1 MRRTVTWVGTAA
13 ALLACVVLGA
23 IAVQRLYT
31 ERQYTRLLSEGDR
44 ALGAGNAYAA
54 VEAFSGALAF
64 KPDSMLAYLR
74 RGQAYRD
81 QRRFD
86 EATRDWRQASK
97 LAPEAPQP
105 LISLGDHF
113 DAVGQY
119 AEAAEWY
126 GQAASRLKAED
137 PSLLYRLA
145 LARFKAGD
153 SAAAIEPLKSAA
165 ERNDVSPE
173 RRYLLGLVQRDVGD
187 LTGAIASLEAALAI
201 APDLSAAREELAD
214 AYRTAGRPVDEMA
227 QLQALAARSAGVDR
241 RVAIGVAE
249 ARRGQFDAALGTL
262 SGALRTAP
270 NDSGVLLAIGRV
282 YLARAERNPEGDD
295 EAVRR
300 ALEFIERALGGTAP
314 RSEGHALFGRALFL
328 SGNYTEAERVLR
340 DAVETSP
347 VNAEAFLYLAD
358 VAERT
363 SHDLVAR
370 DALVNYDALKG
381 DTSTSESRAA
391 RAARIGDLS
400 LRAGDAAAAAEF
412 LARAVAGGHTT
423 PLTLGLLAHARW
435 LTGDAASARDLIARA
450 LAANPRDAQ
459 LQRIARIVR

>member
-13 ALLACVVLGA
+13 ALLTCVVLGA
-23 IAVQRLYT
+23 VAVQGLYT
-31 ERQYTRLLSEGDR
+31 ERQYRRLLGEGDR
-44 ALGAGNAYAA
+44 ALAAGKAYAA

-64 KPDSMLAYLR
+64 KPDSMVAYLR

-105 LISLGDHF
+105 LIALGDHF
-113 DAVGQY
+113 DAIGLY

-153 SAAAIEPLKSAA
+153 SAAAVEPLKTVT
-165 ERNDVSPE
+165 ERNDASPE

-187 LTGAIASLEAALAI
+187 LAGAIASLESALAI
-201 APDLSAAREELAD
+201 APDFAAAREELAD
-214 AYRTAGRPVDEMA
+214 AYRAAGRPVDEMA
-227 QLQALAARSAGVDR
+227 QLQALTARSTQTDR

-262 SGALRTAP
+262 SGVLRTAP

-282 YLARAERNPEGDD
+282 YIARAERNPEGDD
-295 EAVRR
+295 DAVRR
-300 ALEFIERALGGTAP
+300 ALEVIERALGGTAP
-314 RSEGHALFGRALFL
+314 RSEGLALFGRAKFL
-328 SGNYTEAERVLR
+328 AGSYADAERYLR

-347 VNAEAFLYLAD
+347 VHAEAFLYLAD

-381 DTSTSESRAA
+381 DTSTGEARAA

-400 LRAGDAAAAAEF
+400 LRAGDPAAAAEF

-423 PLTLGLLAHARW
+423 PLTLGLLAQARW
-435 LTGDAASARDLIARA
+435 LTGDVASARELIARA
-450 LAANPRDAQ
+450 LAADPRDAQ
-459 LQRIARIVR
+459 LQRISRVVR

>member
-1 MRRTVTWVGTAA
+1 MRRTLTWVGTAA

-23 IAVQRLYT
+23 VAVQSLYT
-31 ERQYTRLLSEGDR
+31 ERQYRRLLADGDR
-44 ALGAGNAYAA
+44 ALAAGQAYAA

-64 KPDSMLAYLR
+64 KPDSMVAFLR

-105 LISLGDHF
+105 LIALGDHF
-113 DAVGQY
+113 DAIGQY

-153 SAAAIEPLKSAA
+153 SAAALEPLKTVT
-165 ERNDVSPE
+165 ERNDASPE

-187 LTGAIASLEAALAI
+187 LTGAIASLESAIAI
-201 APDLSAAREELAD
+201 APDFGAAREELAD
-214 AYRTAGRPVDEMA
+214 AYHAAGRPVDEMV
-227 QLQALAARSAGVDR
+227 QLQALSNQSTQVDR
-241 RVAIGVAE
+241 RVAIGVSE
-249 ARRGQFDAALGTL
+249 LRRGQLDAALGTL
-262 SGALRTAP
+262 NGALRAAP
-270 NDSGVLLAIGRV
+270 NDSSVLLAIGRV
-282 YLARAERNPEGDD
+282 HLARAERSLEGDD
-295 EAVRR
+295 EEVARAVEVIRR
-300 ALEFIERALGGTAP
+300 AIGGTAP
-314 RSEGHALFGRALFL
+314 RSEGYALYGRALFL
-328 SGNYTEAERVLR
+328 SGSYPEAERILR
-340 DAVETSP
+340 EAVETSP
-347 VNAEAFLYLAD
+347 VNVDAFLYLAD
-358 VAERT
+358 VAERM
-363 SHDLVAR
+363 SHDLEAR

-381 DTSTSESRAA
+381 DTSTSEVRAA

-400 LRAGDAAAAAEF
+400 LRAGDPGAAAEY

-423 PLTLGLLAHARW
+423 PLTLGLLAQARW

-450 LAANPRDAQ
+450 VAADPRDAQ
-459 LQRIARIVR
+459 LQRISRLVR